1 MGKREREKMLRSRL
15 FWATG
20 IVGVLLVI
28 APWVLGY
35 STDMVAFWSSL
46 ILGALIV
53 ILSVI
58 KGLVHDRSGWEYWV
72 IGILGILS
80 AIAPFVLAY
89 AQARRAELS
98 DVVLGIVALLLAA
111 IAVLSRQQMATSQS
125 RQQQAR

>member
-1 MGKREREKMLRSRL
+1 MLRNRL

-20 IVGVLLVI
+20 VVGVLLVI

-46 ILGALIV
+46 ILGVLIV
-53 ILSVI
+53 ILSAI
-58 KGLVHDRSGWEYWV
+58 KGLAHDKSGWEYWV

-80 AIAPFVLAY
+80 VVAPFILAY

-98 DVVLGIVALLLAA
+98 DIILGIVALLLSAA
-111 IAVLSRQQMATSQS
+111 AVLARQQMASSQS
-125 RQQQAR
+125 QR